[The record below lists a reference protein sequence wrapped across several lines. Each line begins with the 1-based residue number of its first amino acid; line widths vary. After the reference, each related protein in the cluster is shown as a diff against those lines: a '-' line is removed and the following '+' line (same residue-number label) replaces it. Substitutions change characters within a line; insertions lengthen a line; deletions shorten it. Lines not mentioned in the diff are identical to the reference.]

1 MELSSLN
8 GRIIGIIS
16 DDFKE
21 YDYQD
26 KLVKDLITKKVDAS
40 FKMVKLDNSVLNEK
54 FSDLPLGDKNKVILA
69 NQLHNQEI
77 ILVNFSKGLIKK
89 DLDYFK
95 SLFKKIANYGKKII
109 LVEKRMDLF
118 LNCVDRIY
126 VINEDEIK
134 YETIDIFDKTLGLYA
149 DYPKIVEFYFKGI
162 DLGVRLDQY
171 TELDEL
177 LKAIYRI
184 KS

>member
-1 MELSSLN
+1 
-8 GRIIGIIS
+8 
-16 DDFKE
+16 
-21 YDYQD
+21 
-26 KLVKDLITKKVDAS
+26 
-40 FKMVKLDNSVLNEK
+40 
-54 FSDLPLGDKNKVILA
+54 
-69 NQLHNQEI
+69 
-77 ILVNFSKGLIKK
+77 
-89 DLDYFK
+89 
-95 SLFKKIANYGKKII
+95 
-109 LVEKRMDLF
+109 MDLF